1 MGIKK
6 NKWFFLIWMMIF
18 STPGFAE
25 ARGGWAVIVG
35 IDTYHSPEISSLS
48 GAVNDVESM
57 SKTLPVVF
65 DMPADHVLVY
75 TSKDP
80 SRIPT
85 TGRIVKALKY
95 VAKKAGKEDL
105 FVFSFSGHGISSNR
119 KSYLLTYYSEM
130 GALID
135 TALSIERVSELIGQ
149 IPASKKLLILD
160 ACRNDPSKGRGGAP
174 NVLTGDFARGIVVT
188 PGNADV
194 RGSCR
199 ESATLFSCEVGQRAY
214 EWPEKN
220 RGYFSYFL
228 EQGLNGKAADDS
240 GAVTLGSLVGYLRHA
255 VPDTLQRT
263 QGIDRVQQPYVVM
276 EGGDPAS
283 WVLTEIGKKDWAA
296 EVTRRQT
303 ELSRLDQLASAQK
316 IADQR
321 RKAEEEA
328 YQQKLAAMDQQIIKM
343 KKRLGTSSARSGD
356 NLDTMLAMIDQ
367 KEAEQQKMAAL
378 KQQREAEEKKR
389 QSEMKRLQAEKN
401 QKIRTSFEEDA
412 EKYKKIMASP
422 YGRDMG
428 AVAWQQLVQKYP
440 EAAKGISTGD
450 IEKMKSVF
458 YKLAPLINDLGM
470 AFVYIEPGTFMMGSP
485 SNEKNRD
492 DDETQHRV
500 TLTKGYY
507 LQTTEVTQGQWKAIM
522 GNNPSNFKN
531 CGDDCPV
538 ENVSWN
544 DVQEFIKKVNQRE
557 GINVYR
563 LPTEAEWEY
572 ACRAGSTT
580 SYCFGN
586 RSDGLEAYAWYT
598 SNSGG
603 KPHPKVQK
611 QPNAWGLYDMYGNV
625 WEWCADWYGDYPSG
639 SVTDSKG
646 PSSGKSRVSRGGSWN
661 SLARFCRS
669 AFRGRDFPGNRS
681 SILGFRLA
689 RLPGQ

>member
-1 MGIKK
+1 MAIRK

-18 STPGFAE
+18 LTPGLAA
-25 ARGGWAVIVG
+25 ARGGWAVVVG

-48 GAVNDVESM
+48 GAVNDANAM
-57 SKTLPVVF
+57 ADTLAQVF
-65 DMPADHVLVY
+65 DMPGDHILVY
-75 TSKDP
+75 TNATSETKK
-80 SRIPT
+80 PT

-95 VAKKAGKEDL
+95 VAQKAKPDDL
-105 FVFSFSGHGISSNR
+105 FVFAFSGHGISKHN

-130 GALID
+130 GALEY
-135 TALSIERVSELIGQ
+135 TALSIDELNEVMAAIKSE
-149 IPASKKLLILD
+149 KKLLVMD
-160 ACRNDPSKGRGGAP
+160 ACRNNPEKGKGDSDNLMSQAFSKGIGVIPISSFNSGR
-174 NVLTGDFARGIVVT
+174 VLG
-188 PGNADV
+188 
-194 RGSCR
+194 
-199 ESATLFSCEVGQRAY
+199 TLFSCDIGQRSY
-214 EWPEKN
+214 EWADKQ

-228 EQGLNGKAADDS
+228 EHGLKGKAADDQ
-240 GAVTLGSLVGYLRHA
+240 GRVTLGSLSGYLRNV
-255 VPDTLQRT
+255 VPDTLKRSL
-263 QGIDRVQQPYVVM
+263 GVDKNQQPYVVM

-440 EAAKGISTGD
+440 KAAKGIPAGD

-458 YKLAPLINDLGM
+458 YNLALLVNDLGM
-470 AFVYIEPGTFMMGSP
+470 AFFYIEPGTFMMGSP
-485 SNEKNRD
+485 SNECFGRGG
-492 DDETQHRV
+492 DEKQHRV

-507 LQTTEVTQGQWKAIM
+507 LQTTEVTQGQWESVM

-538 ENVSWN
+538 GNVSWN
-544 DVQEFIKKVNQRE
+544 DVQEFIKKLNQRE
-557 GINVYR
+557 GVIVYR

-572 ACRAGSTT
+572 ACRAGSNTT
-580 SYCFGN
+580 YCFGN

-603 KPHPKVQK
+603 KTHPKAQK
-611 QPNAWGLYDMYGNV
+611 QPNAWGLYDMHGNV
-625 WEWCADWYGDYPSG
+625 WEWCQDWYGDYPSG
-639 SVTDSKG
+639 SATDPQG
-646 PSSGKSRVSRGGSWN
+646 PSSADSRVGRGGSWHYD
-661 SLARFCRS
+661 AWICRS
-669 AFRGRDFPGNRS
+669 ASRFRHDPGGRDNG
-681 SILGFRLA
+681 LGFRLA